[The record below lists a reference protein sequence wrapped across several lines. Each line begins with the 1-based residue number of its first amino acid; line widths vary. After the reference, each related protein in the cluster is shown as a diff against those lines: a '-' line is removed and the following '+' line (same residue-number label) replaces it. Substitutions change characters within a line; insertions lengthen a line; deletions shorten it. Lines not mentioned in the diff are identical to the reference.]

1 MISKLQL
8 QSVIEKYHLNGLI
21 ENVKWSINKD
31 KQLTI
36 NFTAPTRELIGSVV
50 HSNFP
55 LPESEIGISNTS
67 QLDKLLSITS
77 GDLVLDYTK
86 TKSIIT
92 KLLISDEQYNLDYA
106 LSDLFTIPKSGTY
119 TGPEEYDIDTELTDE
134 VVTALIKAKNALSNS
149 ESVVVTPGLLGL
161 EFTFGGDIEYA
172 NKVTYSIQNL
182 ENNSGTQF
190 KLVYSSILL
199 KEVLVANKDMENG
212 RIHVNSNGLMKLS
225 FNHKNF
231 TSVYYIVAKEQ

>member
-1 MISKLQL
+1 M
-8 QSVIEKYHLNGLI
+8 
-21 ENVKWSINKD
+21 
-31 KQLTI
+31 
-36 NFTAPTRELIGSVV
+36 
-50 HSNFP
+50 
-55 LPESEIGISNTS
+55 
-67 QLDKLLSITS
+67 
-77 GDLVLDYTK
+77 
-86 TKSIIT
+86 
-92 KLLISDEQYNLDYA
+92 
-106 LSDLFTIPKSGTY
+106 
-119 TGPEEYDIDTELTDE
+119 TDE

-182 ENNSGTQF
+182 ENNSGVQF
-190 KLVYSSILL
+190 KLVYSSVLL
-199 KEVLVANKDMENG
+199 KEVLVANKDMESG